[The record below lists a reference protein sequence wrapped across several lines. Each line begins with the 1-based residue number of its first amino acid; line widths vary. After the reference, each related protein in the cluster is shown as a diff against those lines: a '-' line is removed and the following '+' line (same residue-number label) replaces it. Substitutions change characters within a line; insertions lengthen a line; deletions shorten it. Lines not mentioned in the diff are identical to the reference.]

1 MEVFLFILSFMSG
14 GVILTVAYTT
24 YLTNS
29 TKTKQDKL
37 AFLQDQLLEVQKQQF
52 KDYDQHQSTT
62 LSELIDIRSRMEADS
77 YRDLVRT
84 NQRIGAY
91 ESKLDKLVSDVGK
104 MHKENREIMGNI
116 SNDVQNR
123 ISTMEKLIGNE
134 LKQNY

>member
-37 AFLQDQLLEVQKQQF
+37 AFLQEQLLEVQKQQF
-52 KDYDQHQSTT
+52 KDYETEHSKV
-62 LSELIDIRSRMEADS
+62 LSELVDIRSRMEGDS

-84 NQRIGAY
+84 NQRIGKNEA
-91 ESKLDKLVSDVGK
+91 KIDQLTMDVGK

-116 SNDVQNR
+116 SKETQNR
-123 ISTMEKLIGNE
+123 MSTMEKLIGNE

>member
-37 AFLQDQLLEVQKQQF
+37 AFLQEQLLEVQKQQF
-52 KDYDQHQSTT
+52 KDYDTEHSKV
-62 LSELIDIRSRMEADS
+62 LSELIDIRSRMEGDS

-84 NQRIGAY
+84 NQRI
-91 ESKLDKLVSDVGK
+91 SKNEAKVDQLTMDVGK

-116 SNDVQNR
+116 SKETQNR
-123 ISTMEKLIGNE
+123 MSTMEKLIGNE

>member
-62 LSELIDIRSRMEADS
+62 LSELIDIRSRMEGDS

-123 ISTMEKLIGNE
+123 ISTIEKLIGNE

>member
-37 AFLQDQLLEVQKQQF
+37 AFLQDQLLKVQKQQF
-52 KDYDQHQSTT
+52 KDYDQQQSTT
-62 LSELIDIRSRMEADS
+62 LSELVDIRSRMEGDS

-91 ESKLDKLVSDVGK
+91 ESKLDKLISDVGK

-116 SNDVQNR
+116 SKDVQNR
-123 ISTMEKLIGNE
+123 MSTMEKLIGNE

>member
-37 AFLQDQLLEVQKQQF
+37 AFLQEQLLEVQKQQF
-52 KDYDQHQSTT
+52 KDYDTEHSKV
-62 LSELIDIRSRMEADS
+62 LSELIDIRSRMEGDS

-84 NQRIGAY
+84 NQRIGKNEA
-91 ESKLDKLVSDVGK
+91 KIDQLTMDVGK

-116 SNDVQNR
+116 SKETQNR
-123 ISTMEKLIGNE
+123 MSTMEKLIGNE

>member
-62 LSELIDIRSRMEADS
+62 LSELIDIRSRMEGDS

>member
-52 KDYDQHQSTT
+52 KDYDQQQSTT
-62 LSELIDIRSRMEADS
+62 LSELVDIRSRMEGDS

>member
-52 KDYDQHQSTT
+52 KDYDQQQSTT
-62 LSELIDIRSRMEADS
+62 LSELVDIRSRMEGDS

-116 SNDVQNR
+116 SKDVQNR
-123 ISTMEKLIGNE
+123 MSTMEKLIGNE

>member
-62 LSELIDIRSRMEADS
+62 LSELIDIRSRMEGDS

-91 ESKLDKLVSDVGK
+91 ESKSG
-104 MHKENREIMGNI
+104 
-116 SNDVQNR
+116 
-123 ISTMEKLIGNE
+123 
-134 LKQNY
+134 

>member
-62 LSELIDIRSRMEADS
+62 LSELIDIRSRMEGDS

-84 NQRIGAY
+84 NQRIVAY

>member
-62 LSELIDIRSRMEADS
+62 LSELIDIRSRMEGDS

-116 SNDVQNR
+116 SKDVQNR
-123 ISTMEKLIGNE
+123 MSTMEKLIGNE

>member
-37 AFLQDQLLEVQKQQF
+37 AFLQEQLLEVQKQQF
-52 KDYDQHQSTT
+52 KDYDTEHSKV
-62 LSELIDIRSRMEADS
+62 LSELVDIRSRMEGDS

-84 NQRIGAY
+84 NQRIGKNEA
-91 ESKLDKLVSDVGK
+91 KVDQLTMDVGK

-116 SNDVQNR
+116 SKETQNR
-123 ISTMEKLIGNE
+123 MSTMEKLIGNE